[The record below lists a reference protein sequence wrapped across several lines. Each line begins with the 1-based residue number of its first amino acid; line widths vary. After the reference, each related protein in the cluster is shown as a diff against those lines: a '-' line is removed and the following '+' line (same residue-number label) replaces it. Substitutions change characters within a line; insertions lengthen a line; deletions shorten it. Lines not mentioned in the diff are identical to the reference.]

1 MNGFCKGK
9 CTALGSKRIVSF
21 ICDSLG
27 RRKTYGKKETSSKS
41 RRWLGL
47 SGAAVLVANL
57 VLTGTT
63 IAFQQEGEVNHALGI
78 EGAGASY
85 GGTEFSAD
93 GTLSDASYAKYI
105 EAAYQFC
112 EQEEEEGSVL
122 LYNRNN
128 ALPLSES
135 ERNVTVFGRGSID
148 PVFRSTAGGSS
159 TNPDYQK
166 TPLTPCRMPAST

>member
-1 MNGFCKGK
+1 M
-9 CTALGSKRIVSF
+9 
-21 ICDSLG
+21 
-27 RRKTYGKKETSSKS
+27 
-41 RRWLGL
+41 
-47 SGAAVLVANL
+47 ANL

-78 EGAGASY
+78 EGSDASY

-93 GTLSDASYAKYI
+93 GSLSDASYAKYI

-166 TPLTPCRMPAST
+166 TPVDAPAGCRLQREPNRAGRLRFRRRAERKKRFQCGRI

>member
-1 MNGFCKGK
+1 M
-9 CTALGSKRIVSF
+9 AQ
-21 ICDSLG
+21 
-27 RRKTYGKKETSSKS
+27 KETSSKS

-93 GTLSDASYAKYI
+93 GTLSDASYEKYI

-122 LYNRNN
+122 LYNRTM
-128 ALPLSES
+128 PCRFPSLSATS
-135 ERNVTVFGRGSID
+135 
-148 PVFRSTAGGSS
+148 RSLAAAAS
-159 TNPDYQK
+159 TRCSAARQAVPPQTRITRK
-166 TPLTPCRMPAST
+166 PPLTPCRMPAST

>member
-1 MNGFCKGK
+1 M
-9 CTALGSKRIVSF
+9 AQ
-21 ICDSLG
+21 
-27 RRKTYGKKETSSKS
+27 KETSSKS

-78 EGAGASY
+78 EGSDASY

-93 GTLSDASYAKYI
+93 GSLSDASYAKYI

-166 TPLTPCRMPAST
+166 TPVDALQDAGFNVNQTVLDAYASAEAP